1 MAVKMVFWPGL
12 SDDVMRRIQAL
23 DVRIAVATSE
33 AEALIEMEDADAF
46 YGKMTPAL
54 LKAGQKLR
62 WIQATSAGL
71 DDYFF
76 PELRTSSVAITN
88 LRGIYSDVIADHV
101 FGFILS
107 FARGMHIYT
116 RRQVDGKWT
125 KGADVVHLA
134 GTTLGI
140 IGLGG
145 IGLEVAKRGHAF
157 GMHVVAV
164 DPAPKDQ
171 PDYVQRILTPGQ
183 LPDLLKASDFVV
195 ICVPHTGET
204 EYMIDAD
211 AFEKMKSSA
220 FLINIGRGKVV
231 DLEALT
237 VALQKGKIAGA
248 GLDVF
253 ETEPL
258 PEGHAL
264 WKMEQVM
271 ITPHVAG
278 ISPVVPER
286 RKDVIV
292 ENVRRFVTGERLLN
306 VVDNKR
312 GYVVQLTR

>member
-1 MAVKMVFWPGL
+1 M
-12 SDDVMRRIQAL
+12 
-23 DVRIAVATSE
+23 
-33 AEALIEMEDADAF
+33 
-46 YGKMTPAL
+46 
-54 LKAGQKLR
+54 
-62 WIQATSAGL
+62 
-71 DDYFF
+71 
-76 PELRTSSVAITN
+76 
-88 LRGIYSDVIADHV
+88 
-101 FGFILS
+101 
-107 FARGMHIYT
+107 
-116 RRQVDGKWT
+116 
-125 KGADVVHLA
+125 VHLA